1 MKSAL
6 FAGSFD
12 PPTLGHMNIIERAA
26 TLFDR
31 LVVAIAINTTKKN
44 LMAAEDRLSLL
55 KELTRHLPNVEV
67 VSYSGLTVRFA
78 KEQNLQCLIRSIR
91 SSEDCALEQD
101 LARSNYHLAKLETLF
116 LPADEKYSF
125 IRSTIVR
132 EIAANQGDLTPFVP
146 KLVAAKLTQG

>member
-12 PPTLGHMNIIERAA
+12 PPTLGHMNIIERSGA
-26 TLFDR
+26 LFDR
-31 LVVAIAINTTKKN
+31 LVVAIAINNTKQP
-44 LMAAEDRLSLL
+44 LLSIEDRLSLL
-55 KELTRHLPNVEV
+55 KELSKQWPNVEV

-91 SSEDCALEQD
+91 ASEDCAIEQD
-101 LARSNYHLAKLETLF
+101 LARSNFHLAKIETLL

-132 EIAANQGDLTPFVP
+132 EIAANQGDLTAFVP
-146 KLVAAKLTQG
+146 KLVAAKLTKN